1 MGDLTIPDYQT
12 AIRRLAGIIESQLD
26 EEGNPMKDRNIFAY
40 TAPGADFPEF
50 ISINRK
56 DGRIEITVRSQG
68 NGGNQMALMVLPQDK
83 LDELIYAL
91 RGARIN
97 PLRGSAAVQ
106 S

>member
-1 MGDLTIPDYQT
+1 M
-12 AIRRLAGIIESQLD
+12 
-26 EEGNPMKDRNIFAY
+26 NDRNIFAY

-50 ISINRK
+50 LSINRK

-68 NGGNQMALMVLPQDK
+68 SGGEKMGLMVLPQDK

-97 PLRGSAAVQ
+97 PLIGSGDREPRTAAG
-106 S
+106 SLD

>member
-1 MGDLTIPDYQT
+1 
-12 AIRRLAGIIESQLD
+12 
-26 EEGNPMKDRNIFAY
+26 MKDRNIFAY

-68 NGGNQMALMVLPQDK
+68 AGGNQMGLMVLPQDK

-91 RGARIN
+91 RGARTN